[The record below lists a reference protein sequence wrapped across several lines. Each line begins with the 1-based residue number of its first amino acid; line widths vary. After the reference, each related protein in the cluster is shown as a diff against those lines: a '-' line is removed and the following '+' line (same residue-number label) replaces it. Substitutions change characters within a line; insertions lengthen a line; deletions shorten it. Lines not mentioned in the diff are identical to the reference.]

1 MKYSAIQILCAFL
14 FQAFAITLCCAQTND
29 HKAAFRAADTNYDG
43 KISLDEFKQ
52 HAKQETFKNIDR
64 DGDKKIDKQEWKAAD
79 RSPKVDSNF
88 ESADQNRDNAVHVQE
103 FSQAIDKNSNSG
115 EVFNALDR
123 NRDGSL
129 SPDEY
134 NARPAFN
141 IISFKF

>member
-1 MKYSAIQILCAFL
+1 MKYLAIQVLLMFSVQVFAVSLCF
-14 FQAFAITLCCAQTND
+14 AQTND
-29 HKAAFRAADTNYDG
+29 HKAAFRAADTNNDG
-43 KISLDEFKQ
+43 IMSLDEFKQ
-52 HAKQETFKNIDR
+52 HARSEAFKNIDR
-64 DGDKKIDKQEWKAAD
+64 DGDKKISKREWRAAD
-79 RSPKVDSNF
+79 PSPKADGNF
-88 ESADQNRDNAVHVQE
+88 EAADQNRDNTIHEQE
-103 FSQAIDKNSNSG
+103 FSQAIDRHSDSG